1 MEYGDVDDS
10 PCFGFSYGM
19 NQASPCARDA
29 DDDCRKRNVSD
40 MAIRVATEIE
50 TRYISAGR
58 DKSRSREVECNAR
71 LLAGSVTLVLLGSI
85 ERGVVNVIGIHS
97 LGRWGWPCTDYV
109 TM

>member
-40 MAIRVATEIE
+40 MAISVATEIE
-50 TRYISAGR
+50 TRYISAG
-58 DKSRSREVECNAR
+58 SRSWEVECNAR
-71 LLAGSVTLVLLGSI
+71 LLAGNVTLVLLGSI
-85 ERGVVNVIGIHS
+85 ERRVVNALGIHS
-97 LGRWGWPCTDYV
+97 LGC
-109 TM
+109 